1 MIITHHNFLFS
12 QFFGPSADAADPNLY
27 ISIFCFSRHNQKTSR
42 AQNRKNH
49 TQICRVDPTTS
60 IDMPLKWQLF
70 FFTKKSLRTEVG
82 RLRRST
88 EFPKVETLDLEKWPS
103 HRTSRVHSR
112 TRAKKLVWKAER
124 TAPQLNYKA
133 LLWRISVKNP
143 AGGTVTGYQF

>member
-1 MIITHHNFLFS
+1 M
-12 QFFGPSADAADPNLY
+12 Q
-27 ISIFCFSRHNQKTSR
+27 
-42 AQNRKNH
+42 
-49 TQICRVDPTTS
+49 
-60 IDMPLKWQLF
+60 
-70 FFTKKSLRTEVG
+70 FFTKKSFRTEVG

-133 LLWRISVKNP
+133 LL
-143 AGGTVTGYQF
+143 